1 VVVMKTRMKI
11 MIMVMVRLRPYQENC
26 GNKINHYWIDVD
38 LLCQISSYQLGIN
51 CQSVAA
57 HSTLIPCESV

>member
-1 VVVMKTRMKI
+1 

>member
-1 VVVMKTRMKI
+1 MVVTKTRMK
-11 MIMVMVRLRPYQENC
+11 IMVMVRLRPIR
-26 GNKINHYWIDVD
+26 NKFELARINHYRIDVD

-57 HSTLIPCESV
+57 HSEGV